1 MTQQSTSSRC
11 GPQMSLQRNL
21 LFVAPVSENI
31 AFGDEKA
38 EQDKNPPELYGT
50 SSVGRGSENRHS
62 LGYVPH
68 RLHLVPSVRFRI
80 DFISEANLNEHP
92 SNNQT

>member
-1 MTQQSTSSRC
+1 
-11 GPQMSLQRNL
+11 MSLQRNL

-50 SSVGRGSENRHS
+50 SSVGRGSENFQRAHRHS